1 MKIPKRVE
9 LIFVVGLACFIA
21 FGMIYTYSTGQSQ
34 GNIFTYQLINSL
46 VIGSSYALIAFG
58 LSLVWGVM
66 NLCNF
71 AHGDFYTLAAYVS
84 LWLFFLL
91 GLPAAITALIAIGMC
106 FVIGIFMEKSL
117 LHKTAQYTTN
127 PQYAWLITFGL
138 SLFMEN
144 LFLNVFGPYPVKPP
158 SLISGSINILGLGYS
173 MERVFAGAAA
183 IAIVVGLYAMLKF
196 TWYGRSLRAVVQ
208 DKEAASL
215 LGVNVSTLI
224 SLSFG
229 LGVAL
234 AGVSG
239 ILMGPFLLVDPLA
252 GSRPGLKA
260 FIIVVMGGMGS
271 LKGSVIGGIL
281 LGVIESF
288 GAAYI
293 SPGYQDAFG
302 FVLLILTLIFK
313 PEGLF
318 GKEL

>member
-1 MKIPKRVE
+1 MKIPKRIE
-9 LIFVVGLACFIA
+9 LFFLVGLVCFIILGMA
-21 FGMIYTYSTGQSQ
+21 FTYSIGQ

-58 LSLVWGVM
+58 LSLVWGIM

-71 AHGDFYTLAAYVS
+71 AHGDFYTFAAYVT
-84 LWLFFLL
+84 LWLSFIL
-91 GLPAAITALIAIGMC
+91 GLPAAITGLIAIGMC
-106 FVIGIFMEKSL
+106 FVIGVFMEKSL
-117 LHKTAQYTTN
+117 LRPAQYTTN

-138 SLFMEN
+138 SMFLEN
-144 LFLNVFGPYPVKPP
+144 LFLNVFGPFPVKPP

-173 MERVFAGAAA
+173 MERVFAGATA
-183 IAIVVGLYAMLKF
+183 IVIVVGFYVMLKF

-215 LGVNVSTLI
+215 LGVNVFTLFA
-224 SLSFG
+224 LSFG

-239 ILMGPFLLVDPLA
+239 ILMGPFLLIDPMA
-252 GSRPGLKA
+252 GYRPGLKA

-281 LGVIESF
+281 LGVIECF

-302 FVLLILTLIFK
+302 FLLLILTLISK